1 MNQAQCPF
9 FMSDRVVMMTN
20 GPSATIGQV
29 LNIPLPRPR
38 NLHELRESKE
48 YYELRNQALD
58 FLERYQ

>member
-1 MNQAQCPF
+1 
-9 FMSDRVVMMTN
+9 MSDRVVMMTN

-48 YYELRNQALD
+48 YYELRNQSLD
-58 FLERYQ
+58 FLEHYQ

>member
-1 MNQAQCPF
+1 
-9 FMSDRVVMMTN
+9 MSDRVVMMTN
-20 GPSATIGQV
+20 SPSATIGQV

>member
-1 MNQAQCPF
+1 VPVFHVRSGGC
-9 FMSDRVVMMTN
+9 DVTN

>member
-1 MNQAQCPF
+1 MDEAI

-20 GPSATIGQV
+20 GPNATIGQI
-29 LNIPLPRPR
+29 LDIPLPRPR
-38 NLHELRESKE
+38 DRYELRESKD